1 MGKRVNKRELSEFLG
16 YSERTLTEWQD
27 GGMPIEEK
35 GDRGESNVYDTADVV
50 KWLVSRETGKDR
62 AESEKERLTRLQAD
76 QIELDISVRRR
87 LLVPIAEIEPVYQ
100 RMAATAAAFLR
111 SQIVPLAQSLE
122 LVQGEE
128 AKVQLITESIDG
140 FLTRLS
146 DPRLP
151 DDVEIAPESL
161 EVDRAAAEG
170 EPGRVGGALPAP
182 LDA

>member
-27 GGMPIEEK
+27 AGMPIEEK
-35 GDRGESNVYDTADVV
+35 GDRGEANVYDTADVV

-62 AESEKERLTRLQAD
+62 AETEKERLTRLQAD
-76 QIELDISVRRR
+76 QIELEIAVKRKT
-87 LLVPIAEIEPVYQ
+87 LVPVAEIEPVYN
-100 RMAATAAAFLR
+100 RMVATAAAFLR

-128 AKVQLITESIDG
+128 AKVQLITEGIDG

-146 DPRLP
+146 DPHLP
-151 DDVEIAPESL
+151 DDVELAE
-161 EVDRAAAEG
+161 EGMEGDRAAPEG
-170 EPGRVGGALPAP
+170 KP
-182 LDA
+182 